1 MDSIVREHG
10 KSSEDLAN
18 SRAEFREG
26 SLHHED
32 SKGNGS
38 LAGKSDRNSVTPSG
52 SGSAS
57 SLNEQ
62 YDDKPLGGQAQY
74 MVQERAYL
82 HRLRSSM
89 FSDYYERKL
98 NPVGQVGR
106 EYEDEHHEDSGD
118 EEEGAEDLFS
128 LDDVD
133 QSTLQSSDLILS
145 PDSHNI
151 DKADKIKERTEWQ
164 IMLTSVLTGEIFMSE
179 KSRLEYA
186 NSSSNASREQLWLE
200 LKAKV
205 TCRSVS
211 EQQRVLAIGRSTVHD
226 ILDRIMTFKLSR
238 AFESIEEPFC
248 EVEQLIDLLER
259 CEALFPNLQAMR
271 EYSPVYASE
280 AFETRIHAL
289 TAWYTVTQSILT
301 ELSILQEWTGNAE
314 ADPTLPPDNEGSLS
328 NDDAELSEP
337 NESEG
342 NRYLVTS
349 EERLCL
355 VRLVMRREGSL
366 ESIFKRHIECS
377 IFKLLDRI
385 RDCTIEYSSEFV
397 DMGLPLFLLG
407 LGPVIAFPV
416 KIIREIMEL
425 RLNAAAKIHNPT
437 MIMIDEAIEKFE
449 TYMQLGFALTQQYIK
464 VTEPVL
470 DKGWI
475 FTNRSDISINGIM
488 LRCIKF
494 YLDLLSNKFL
504 DGGSSSMSFFRN
516 FKSIE
521 ELNTHFKNLQA
532 TCKLIEGGDISVAE
546 QFSSLHARILSRLLA
561 YWEHQ
566 MEGPP
571 KRTKN
576 DIDRWFAS
584 TIENIRSIQRKLL
597 RFYHT
602 LSNTYENAT
611 EITFP
616 PEMTREFLE
625 HLRNMGAFLVL
636 GGSSDQQGC
645 YTFATA
651 NLREKPLVIRN
662 LMMGHARPPQLDEE
676 PGAIILV
683 TLTEALRW
691 DGDIYQLEFG
701 HETLPP
707 FNGQARIVTQGG
719 SFELQEMRG
728 FVLNFE
734 NAKICVL
741 RRSHLEKVDGE
752 LHKMRMATYRL
763 AMTVI
768 TSAIQFRHKTRKY
781 NCQETI
787 QAMFTFAKE
796 FGKRGLPLVSE
807 PRRSK
812 IITRLF
818 DLCVEWVEF
827 VSDDCPPKENK
838 TFKWTVQALEF
849 AMMMTHGVNI
859 LAVRESQFL
868 NLRRKVADCVTLLIS
883 HFDIMG
889 ARSKAANLTN
899 HHNRARL
906 QHSMQNRTRTNA
918 KTALKDDSEVIAAHR
933 VLVLDKINTLEAKLS
948 TKYNH
953 GKVLDQHNTNF
964 EFLSFASS
972 KFTAMSMRWQRGE
985 LIGVGGSGSVFKV
998 TNDNFQVM
1006 AAKEVRI
1013 TTTERVRLVLE
1024 NLQQE
1029 MTALEM
1035 VSHPNIVQYYG
1046 AELHRD
1052 CVYIFMEYCPHS
1064 LANLLEQGRIEDD
1077 LIIQYY
1083 SLQMLEGLAYLH
1095 QSGIVHR
1102 DIKPENIL
1110 IKDWFIKIVD
1120 FGAAK
1125 IIVDRCI
1132 TAVQTKRDFVNG
1144 TPMYMAPEVIK
1155 NDKSANLSSVD
1166 IWSLGCVILKMAAG
1180 YLPWGNID
1188 NVFSIM
1194 YYIGSNRC
1202 PEIPDNGMVSPECRA
1217 ILERTLQYEPQ
1228 KRPTAMVLLRN
1239 PWFDSAR
1246 EALKEFLEN
1255 RNDNPEVWDESAY
1268 TESFADS
1275 QESVKLTSDT
1285 ELSSGETQKYVDTTS
1300 QADGSLTE
1308 TKPATFSKVQDAT
1321 SINDTNDAPAI
1332 SSSSAASSTEHI
1344 VSQAMDTIKES
1355 EYEYDHSQPV

>member
-1 MDSIVREHG
+1 MARELRT
-10 KSSEDLAN
+10 SSEEVAH
-18 SRAEFREG
+18 SRAKYRECA
-26 SLHHED
+26 LHHEE
-32 SKGNGS
+32 SNINIS
-38 LAGKSDRNSVTPSG
+38 LTGKSDRNLVTPSQ
-52 SGSAS
+52 SGSVS
-57 SLNEQ
+57 SLNES
-62 YDDKPLGGQAQY
+62 YEEKPLGGQAQY

-89 FSDYYERKL
+89 FSDYFEKKL
-98 NPVGQVGR
+98 HPVGQVGR
-106 EYEDEHHEDSGD
+106 EDEDKTHEDSGD
-118 EEEGAEDLFS
+118 EEEGAEVLFT
-128 LDDVD
+128 LEDVD

-151 DKADKIKERTEWQ
+151 DEADKIKERTEWQ

-186 NSSSNASREQLWLE
+186 NACSNASGEQQWLE

-238 AFESIEEPFC
+238 AFESIEEPFR

-280 AFETRIHAL
+280 AFETRINAL
-289 TAWYTVTQSILT
+289 TAWYTITQSILT
-301 ELSILQEWTGNAE
+301 ELNILQMWTGNAE
-314 ADPTLPPDNEGSLS
+314 ADPTMPPGSDDNKS
-328 NDDAELSEP
+328 NDEAEQSQS
-337 NESEG
+337 NENGS
-342 NRYLVTS
+342 NSYLVTS
-349 EERLCL
+349 DEHLCL
-355 VRLVMRREGSL
+355 VRLIMRREGSL
-366 ESIFKRHIECS
+366 ESIFKKHIEGT
-377 IFKLLDRI
+377 IFVLLDRV
-385 RDCTIEYSSEFV
+385 RDCTLEYSSEFV

-425 RLNAAAKIHNPT
+425 RLTAAAKMHNPT

-449 TYMQLGFALTQQYIK
+449 TYMQLGVALTQQYIK

-470 DKGWI
+470 DIGWI
-475 FTNRSDISINGIM
+475 FTNRSDISINDIM
-488 LRCIKF
+488 LRCIRF

-504 DGGSSSMSFFRN
+504 DGGSSSMSFFRS

-546 QFSSLHARILSRLLA
+546 KFSSLHARILSRLLA

-571 KRTKN
+571 KRTKH

-602 LSNTYENAT
+602 LSNTYENAA
-611 EITFP
+611 EIILP
-616 PEMTREFLE
+616 PEAMREFLE
-625 HLRNMGAFLVL
+625 HLRNMGVFLVL
-636 GGSSDQQGC
+636 GGPSDQQGC

-651 NLREKPLVIRN
+651 NLRDKPFVIRN
-662 LMMGHARPPQLDEE
+662 LMMGHARPPPQDGET
-676 PGAIILV
+676 GAIILV

-691 DGDIYQLEFG
+691 DGDIYQIEFG

-707 FNGQARIVTQGG
+707 FNGQVRIVTQGG
-719 SFELQEMRG
+719 SFQLQKMRAL
-728 FVLNFE
+728 VSNFE
-734 NAKICVL
+734 SAKICVL

-763 AMTVI
+763 AMIVI
-768 TSAIQFRHKTRKY
+768 TSAIQFRHRTAKY

-787 QAMFTFAKE
+787 QSMFSFARE
-796 FGKRGLPLVSE
+796 FGKRSLPLVSE

-899 HHNRARL
+899 HYNRARL
-906 QHSMQNRTRTNA
+906 QHSMQNRMRTSA
-918 KTALKDDSEVIAAHR
+918 KTALNDDNEVIAAHR
-933 VLVLDKINTLEAKLS
+933 ALVLDKINALEAKLS
-948 TKYNH
+948 AKYNH
-953 GKVLDQHNTNF
+953 GKVLDQNNTNF

-972 KFTAMSMRWQRGE
+972 RFTAMSMRWQRGE

-1013 TTTERVRLVLE
+1013 TTTEKVRLILE

-1064 LANLLEQGRIEDD
+1064 LANLLEVGRIEDD

-1110 IKDWFIKIVD
+1110 IKDWYIKIVD

-1125 IIVDRCI
+1125 IIVDKCV
-1132 TAVQTKRDFVNG
+1132 TAVQTKRDVVNG

-1166 IWSLGCVILKMAAG
+1166 IWSLGCVILKMATG

-1194 YYIGSNRC
+1194 YYIGSHKC
-1202 PEIPDNGMVSPECRA
+1202 PEIPDNCMVSPECRA
-1217 ILERTLQYEPQ
+1217 ILERTLQYKPQ
-1228 KRPTAMVLLRN
+1228 KRPTAMELLRN
-1239 PWFDSAR
+1239 TWFDSAR
-1246 EALKEFLEN
+1246 EALKQFLEN
-1255 RNDNPEVWDESAY
+1255 QNDIPDVWDESAY

-1275 QESVKLTSDT
+1275 QNSGKLTSDT
-1285 ELSSGETQKYVDTTS
+1285 ELSSGETQKYGDTAPV
-1300 QADGSLTE
+1300 ADGYLTE
-1308 TKPATFSKVQDAT
+1308 TQPAGFGKVRDA
-1321 SINDTNDAPAI
+1321 SNFNDNGDKTVDFT
-1332 SSSSAASSTEHI
+1332 SSTAIPNDYI

-1355 EYEYDHSQPV
+1355 EYEYDHSQPA